1 MTRLLHIL
9 LVTILLL
16 AGIPTVG
23 AQALALLPAGST
35 VLKLTVG
42 STTLEVNGQPVAMDV
57 APFLENGRTW
67 VPVRFVAEKLGA
79 DVQWDPIA
87 KGVTI
92 RQSGVTIELL
102 LDSTMIRV
110 NGHSTGMDVAPFL
123 RQDRTWVPLRFV
135 VENLGSTVR
144 WVAKPQ
150 EVIIRKGPFDAST
163 VAFVRNGELILHD
176 LSRGLERTLV
186 SSDPVLGTVS
196 GPIAWSWDGLS
207 LAFYRVRPK
216 GEDEFNFSL
225 VVASA
230 LDGSEREIFSRTKA
244 FGGLKPISFDP
255 GNEFLLY
262 DDPTSDVS
270 GTLWLVPLVP
280 SEMTQIGAEGEIVKG
295 TLSAAG
301 MLAAFYYTSEGI
313 SLGIFNDTG
322 RILQIPNVFAGY
334 VFDASGMKLAVGTD
348 SGLWI
353 YDLSDPAAFPYLV
366 AADSSY
372 AYVQAFSEDGK
383 WLAVSEQ
390 EGCYAYDLDTGVR
403 RAVYPTPGSMPVGFL
418 PNGTELLVEVPGLG
432 QGQVAG
438 NAFFVVDIELGTPI
452 LAYEDAEYSTV
463 RP

>member
-1 MTRLLHIL
+1 MTRLLCLL
-9 LVTILLL
+9 LVTSLLL
-16 AGIPTVG
+16 AGIPAVG
-23 AQALALLPAGST
+23 TQALTLLPAGST

-42 STTLEVNGQPVAMDV
+42 STTLEVNGQAVTMDV

-67 VPVRFVAEKLGA
+67 VPVRFVAERLGA
-79 DVQWDPIA
+79 DVQWDPIS

-92 RQSGVTIELL
+92 TQTDVTIELV
-102 LDSTMIRV
+102 LDSTTIRV
-110 NGHSTGMDVAPFL
+110 NGHATGMDVAPFL

-135 VENLGSTVR
+135 VENLGATVR
-144 WVAKPQ
+144 WVTKPQ
-150 EVIIRKGPFDAST
+150 EVIIRKGPYDAAT
-163 VAFVRNGELILHD
+163 VAFVRSGDLMVRD
-176 LSRGLERTLV
+176 LSRGQERTLV
-186 SSDPVLGTVS
+186 SSDPILGTVN
-196 GPIAWSWDGLS
+196 GPIAWSWDGLW

-216 GEDEFNFSL
+216 EDQIFDFSL

-230 LDGSEREIFSRTKA
+230 LDGSEREIFSRTKVL
-244 FGGLKPISFDP
+244 GGLKRLSFDP
-255 GNEFLLY
+255 GNQFLLY

-280 SEMTQIGAEGEIVKG
+280 SEMTPIGTKGDTVQG

-301 MLAAFYYTSEGI
+301 MLAAFCYRNEGI
-313 SLGIFNDTG
+313 SLDIYNDSG

-334 VFDASGMKLAVGTD
+334 AFDASGMRLSVATD
-348 SGLWI
+348 TGLWI
-353 YDLSDPAAFPYLV
+353 YDLSDPTASPTLV
-366 AADSSY
+366 AEDSSY
-372 AYVQAFSEDGK
+372 AYVQAFSESGK
-383 WLAVSEQ
+383 WLAVSDQ

-403 RAVYPTPGSMPVGFL
+403 RAVYPTPGAMPVGFL

-432 QGQVAG
+432 QGQVGG

>member
-1 MTRLLHIL
+1 MTRLVCIL
-9 LVTILLL
+9 LVTTLLL
-16 AGIPTVG
+16 AGIPAVG
-23 AQALALLPAGST
+23 AQAVTLLPAGST

-42 STTLEVNGQPVAMDV
+42 STTLEVNGQPVTMDV

-79 DVQWDPIA
+79 DVQWDPIT
-87 KGVTI
+87 KGITI
-92 RQSGVTIELL
+92 RQSGITIELV
-102 LDSTMIRV
+102 LDSATIQV
-110 NGHSTGMDVAPFL
+110 NGHATGMDVAPFL

-150 EVIIRKGPFDAST
+150 EVIIRKGYFDAAT
-163 VAFVRNGELILHD
+163 VAFIRNGELMLND

-196 GPIAWSWDGLS
+196 GPIAWSWDGLW
-207 LAFYRVRPK
+207 LAFYRVRPM
-216 GEDEFNFSL
+216 GENVFNFSL

-244 FGGLKPISFDP
+244 FGGLKPLSFDP

-270 GTLWLVPLVP
+270 GTLWLVPLAP
-280 SEMTQIGAEGEIVKG
+280 SEMTQIGTAGETVKG

-301 MLAAFYYTSEGI
+301 MLAAYYYTSEGI
-313 SLGIFNDTG
+313 SLGILDDSG
-322 RILQIPNVFAGY
+322 LILQIPNVFSGY
-334 VFDASGMKLAVGTD
+334 AFDASGMRLSVGTD
-348 SGLWI
+348 TGLWI
-353 YDLSDPAAFPYLV
+353 YDLSDPTAFPSLV
-366 AADSSY
+366 AEDSSY
-372 AYVQAFSEDGK
+372 AYVQAFSDDGK
-383 WLAVSEQ
+383 WLAVSDQ
-390 EGCYAYDLDTGVR
+390 DGCYAYDLDTGVR
-403 RAVYPTPGSMPVGFL
+403 RAVYPTPGAMPVGFL

-432 QGQVAG
+432 QGNG
-438 NAFFVVDIELGTPI
+438 NAFFVVDVELGTPI
-452 LAYEDAEYSTV
+452 PAYEDAQYSTV